1 MTFATP
7 AGVRLHYV
15 DRGTG
20 GPPFVFL
27 PGWCC
32 DHTFFQPQFD
42 HFQSGHRAVAM
53 DLRGCGQSARPADG
67 YDIPTQ
73 ADDVAALCHELGV
86 EKPVIVG
93 HSLGGMIGVELAARH
108 PALPRAIV
116 AVDPGPLAML
126 PESRAVFEAFIAALE
141 GPDSAAARR
150 AYIDGM
156 FLPSDDL
163 ERRRWIT
170 ETMCSVPLEFALPV
184 LRGVVEWDGV
194 AALKLGVAPLLV
206 LLSETGG
213 SNDPARLL
221 ELRSKNIQFGVTV
234 GAGHFIQLEVPDQV
248 TPMIDR
254 FVRTLA

>member
-1 MTFATP
+1 VTFATP

-15 DRGTG
+15 DEGAG
-20 GPPFVFL
+20 DPPVVFL

-42 HFQSGHRAVAM
+42 HFRSGHRAIAM
-53 DLRGCGQSARPADG
+53 DLRGCGQSERPADG

-86 EKPVIVG
+86 EKPVIIG
-93 HSLGGMIGVELAARH
+93 HSLGGMIGVELAAHH
-108 PALPRAIV
+108 PSLPRAIV

-126 PESRAVFEAFIAALE
+126 PESRANFEAFIAALE

-221 ELRSKNIQFGVTV
+221 GLRSNNIQFGVAV